1 MSDTD
6 TKIPKV
12 DPTERPLWL
21 PDETRTPGFDLNR
34 TPAPTSTIV
43 LGTRGANALAAVID
57 IDRLYEAVPGTSSQ
71 IVSALELLKHA
82 SDNLAAAQKCDSAME
97 ADRFVQRAQLAL
109 PKLFACRSIGD
120 GFGVIIN
127 SIHFA
132 FTNLHGT
139 PLTRD
144 QLNVVWR
151 ILRELRARPAMPAEQ
166 GIQLVGELEALGLE
180 VDPPDLAD
188 VLEKSEPAEDE

>member
-6 TKIPKV
+6 TRVPKANPSEPV
-12 DPTERPLWL
+12 WL
-21 PDETRTPGFDLNR
+21 PDETRAPGVQLES
-34 TPAPTSTIV
+34 TPATTRRIV
-43 LGTRGANALAAVID
+43 LETRGANALAPVIH
-57 IDRLYEAVPGTSSQ
+57 IDRLYEAVPGTSSR
-71 IVSALELLKHA
+71 IVDALELLKQA
-82 SDNLAAAQKCDSAME
+82 SDNLAAAQRCDNAME
-97 ADRFVQRAQLAL
+97 ADRFVQRVQLVL

-132 FTNLHGT
+132 FTNLRGT
-139 PLTRD
+139 PLTHS

-151 ILRELRARPAMPAEQ
+151 ALRELRARPAMPAEQ
-166 GIQLVGELEALGLE
+166 GIQFAGELEAQGLE

-188 VLEKSEPAEDE
+188 LLEKSEQAEDE